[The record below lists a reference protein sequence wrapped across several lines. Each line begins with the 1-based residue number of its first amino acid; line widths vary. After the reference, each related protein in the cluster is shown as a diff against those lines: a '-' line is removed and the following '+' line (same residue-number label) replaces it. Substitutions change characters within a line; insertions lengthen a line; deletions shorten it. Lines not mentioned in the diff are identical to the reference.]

1 MTPYLGNLVT
11 DQTNHDGKFPAPGP
25 SSRGDWHCWSPL
37 HPLGMSLII
46 FAQQHQEGVPQLCQK
61 SEGNLVQTSQGHPG
75 QGKANENND
84 SLDPSQDSQHPKVFH
99 TVLKTPCTGLK
110 LCRPCQT
117 PTCLCGKL
125 YAPKARSFSA

>member
-1 MTPYLGNLVT
+1 MMANFLLLSPVFSPVIQKRLAMLESPTPLEM
-11 DQTNHDGKFPAPGP
+11 P
-25 SSRGDWHCWSPL
+25 
-37 HPLGMSLII
+37 LII
-46 FAQQHQEGVPQLCQK
+46 FALQHQEGVPHLCQRSK
-61 SEGNLVQTSQGHPG
+61 GNLIQTSEGHPG

-110 LCRPCQT
+110 SCRPRQT

-125 YAPKARSFSA
+125 YVPKA